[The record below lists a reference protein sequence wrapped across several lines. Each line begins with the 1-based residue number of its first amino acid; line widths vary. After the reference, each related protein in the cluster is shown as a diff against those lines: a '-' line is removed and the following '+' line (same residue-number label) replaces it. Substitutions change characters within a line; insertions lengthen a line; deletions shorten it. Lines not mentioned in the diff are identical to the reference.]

1 MARMKVGT
9 GRRLMRANPEHDGV
23 ERFISALLQLADAFE
38 GLARGIDHGGITP
51 DVTPDEIRRHLGT
64 RFDLSA
70 AMPLDALVR
79 EVTGM
84 LDRWI
89 VHVTHRRY
97 FGLFNPSVTTA
108 SVVADTL
115 AAAFNPQLAAWSHA
129 PAANELERFT
139 LARLMPYFGCD
150 PDSDVANFTTGGAEA
165 NLSALLVA
173 LAYRFPEFPRTG
185 TRGLRRQPLVFLSDE
200 SHHSLV
206 KAAQIA
212 GLGSEAV
219 RTVPTDAQGRMDVA
233 ALKRQVAEERL
244 GGRTPL
250 LVVGTAGSTS
260 TGIIDPLPEIGSF
273 CREQGLWFHI
283 DAAWGGAAAL
293 SPRLRPHLAGIEAAD
308 SIVCDAHKWLSVP
321 MGAGM
326 FFCRHRE
333 AVRHAFQTQTPYMP
347 VTTGHEV
354 LDPFST
360 TVQWS
365 RRFIGLKLA
374 MSLAEHGL
382 PGYAAM
388 IEEHAELGDYL
399 RDILRASG
407 WDIVNTTPFPVVCFR
422 REGVDAGD
430 LARHIQR
437 RQVAWMSAV
446 PVRGRPA
453 VRACVTSFRTT
464 REDLDHVV
472 GNIDRLAE
480 ELAHPR
486 VGEPGDVGQ

>member
-1 MARMKVGT
+1 MTATV
-9 GRRLMRANPEHDGV
+9 EHDEI
-23 ERFISALLQLADAFE
+23 ERFVFALLQLADASE
-38 GLARGIDHGGITP
+38 GLARGIDQGGITP
-51 DVTPDEIRRHLGT
+51 DVTPEEIRQHLDS

-108 SVVADTL
+108 SVVADAL
-115 AAAFNPQLAAWSHA
+115 VAAYNPQLAAWSHA
-129 PAANELERFT
+129 PAANEIERFT
-139 LARLMPYFGCD
+139 LARLMPYFGFD
-150 PDSDVANFTTGGAEA
+150 PDSGVANFTTGGAEA

-185 TRGLRRQPLVFLSDE
+185 TRGLPRQPLVFVSDE

-206 KAAQIA
+206 KAAQMT
-212 GLGSEAV
+212 GLGSQAV
-219 RTVPTDAQGRMDVA
+219 RIVPTDAHGRMDVA
-233 ALKRQVAEERL
+233 ALEGRVAKERN
-244 GGRTPL
+244 GGRAPL

-273 CREQGLWFHI
+273 CRQQGLWFHV

-293 SPRLRPHLAGIEAAD
+293 SPKLRPHLAGIETTD
-308 SIVCDAHKWLSVP
+308 SMVCDAHKWLSVP

-333 AVRHAFQTQTPYMP
+333 AVLRAFQVHTPYMP
-347 VTTGHEV
+347 VAFGQEV
-354 LDPFST
+354 FDPFST

-365 RRFIGLKLA
+365 RRFIGLKLV
-374 MSLAEHGL
+374 MSLAERGL

-388 IEEHAELGDYL
+388 IEEQAELGHYL
-399 RDILRASG
+399 RDALRASG

-430 LARHIQR
+430 LARAIQR
-437 RQVAWMSAV
+437 HQVAWMSAV
-446 PVRGRPA
+446 AVKGRPA
-453 VRACVTSFRTT
+453 LRACITSLRTT
-464 REDLDHVV
+464 REDLYHVV
-472 GNIDRLAE
+472 GDINRLADQ
-480 ELAHPR
+480 LSDR
-486 VGEPGDVGQ
+486 GVGPGDVGR